1 MTGNIVA
8 RRYAKALFALGQKKG
23 AAELT
28 AYGSDLGKLAE
39 VLAADPNVL
48 KVFRN
53 PIFGTDKK
61 KAVAEAII
69 NKIGV
74 GQVVKNFVLLLADKE
89 RLANLPEIQAFYAKL
104 QDEAQGVLRGRL
116 TTAVKLDK
124 KRQDD
129 LKATLEKKSN
139 RKLVL
144 DYGVDPAIIGGLVLK
159 VGDQVLDASLRAQLQ
174 MLKENIKRGE

>member
-1 MTGNIVA
+1 MTSNIVA

-28 AYGSDLGKLAE
+28 AYGSDLEKLAE
-39 VLAADPNVL
+39 VLAADPTVL

-53 PIFGTDKK
+53 PIFGADKK
-61 KAVAEAII
+61 KAVAAAIMD
-69 NKIGV
+69 KIGV
-74 GQVVKNFVLLLADKE
+74 GKVVKNFVQLLADKE
-89 RLANLPEIQAFYAKL
+89 RLASLPEIQAVYAKL
-104 QDEAQGVLRGRL
+104 QDEAQGVLRGML
-116 TTAVKLDK
+116 TTAVKLDA
-124 KRQDD
+124 KRQGE
-129 LKATLEKKSN
+129 LKSALEKKSS

-144 DYGVDPAIIGGLVLK
+144 DYAVEPAILGGLVLK